1 METQRPVAPVE
12 PVEPAKRPSTPLNL
26 SGVAPVAG
34 SAGRFRTS
42 EAAAG
47 GGEAAAAA
55 SAESAASAA
64 SAESTLILGAALEM
78 AVDEVAEE
86 AKIYYNEL
94 FRKPDVAQPQVAQAV
109 IEKINTLYAFDNTDD
124 FSGELRL
131 SDDRKADVVKTFKE
145 EKYFKDF
152 CSDMIKEN
160 NEDESYFIFL
170 DRVLKYCLDSENLSR
185 ILSKGN
191 IIENFEL
198 LLTVMKS
205 AKYNKYLFNT
215 IYRLVPALENKFELP
230 EYELD
235 NNLKKAHIYWL
246 LKFMNLI

>member
-1 METQRPVAPVE
+1 MQSAVAQPLAARSDTPSPSPKLSNGAVPVDP
-12 PVEPAKRPSTPLNL
+12 P
-26 SGVAPVAG
+26 GG
-34 SAGRFRTS
+34 SAGRF
-42 EAAAG
+42 G
-47 GGEAAAAA
+47 GGGGGG
-55 SAESAASAA
+55 AA
-64 SAESTLILGAALEM
+64 SAESTQIQSDAPEIP
-78 AVDEVAEE
+78 VDRVAEQ
-86 AKIYYNEL
+86 ANIYFNEL
-94 FRKPDVAQPQVAQAV
+94 LGKQDVAQSQIAQAVIDNV

-170 DRVLKYCLDSENLSR
+170 DRLLKYCLDSENLSR

-205 AKYNKYLFNT
+205 AKYDKYLFNT
-215 IYRLVPALENKFELP
+215 IYRLVPTLKNKFELP
-230 EYELD
+230 DYELD